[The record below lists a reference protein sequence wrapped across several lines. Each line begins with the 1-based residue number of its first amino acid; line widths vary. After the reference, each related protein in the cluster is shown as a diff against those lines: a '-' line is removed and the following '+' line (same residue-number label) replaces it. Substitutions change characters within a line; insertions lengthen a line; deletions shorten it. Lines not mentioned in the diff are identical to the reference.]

1 MNAKH
6 LTRRQFLSM
15 CGLAVTGTALAACG
29 QTASQP
35 AAAVTAQPTSGPTAQ
50 PATAVTAQPT
60 SGPTA
65 EPTTAAVVPPATA
78 TPPAASKGGV
88 TLRFWD
94 GWGGAAETNAWNAIT
109 ALDEFKEA
117 MGDNQL
123 ERKENSGGDAALTT
137 AVAGGDPPDTA
148 SNFQY
153 LDFMARDMCLPLEPY
168 VSVSSTVKQAD
179 FFEESWKE
187 GFYKGTQ
194 YGVPCYEGFFAFG
207 LFYNGALVEKA
218 GLDPNQPPLTWTDAL
233 EWCKKLTVFDSAGNP
248 TIVGLSP
255 YTTEG
260 EGPWTSDGWMVP
272 TSWGWDWFDESTGK
286 FDLNND
292 KMIDSLNTL
301 KQFVQFIG
309 PDKIGA
315 FYNVSGHDSW
325 GGAMAAGIEVA
336 SIQGYWIAGMMA
348 AMAPEI
354 SKNCKASWLPV
365 PESRRGVKVQGQR
378 GHLFTI
384 FKGSKN
390 PGLAFKLCE
399 VLQSKPALDAYF
411 KAEGFLPSR
420 PAYVSA
426 VDTSAAPGLDF
437 YVRSITETTEW
448 HRPLKCEITSYVH
461 DQYVA
466 LYDQVNRGKM
476 DAKEAAAELQKRC
489 ETEYKNQG
497 FAS

>member
-1 MNAKH
+1 MSEKQ
-6 LTRRQFLSM
+6 LSRRKFLSL
-15 CGLAVTGTALAACG
+15 CGLAATGAALAACAPSP
-29 QTASQP
+29 QPTAAATEAAP
-35 AAAVTAQPTSGPTAQ
+35 AATTEATAVVAATPTVAAAVAP
-50 PATAVTAQPT
+50 
-60 SGPTA
+60 
-65 EPTTAAVVPPATA
+65 
-78 TPPAASKGGV
+78 KGGA
-88 TLRFWD
+88 TLRYWD
-94 GWGGAAETNAWNAIT
+94 GWSGAAETNAWDAIT
-109 ALDEFKEA
+109 ATDEFKEA
-117 MGDNQL
+117 LGDNQF
-123 ERKENSGGDAALTT
+123 ERKENSGGDEALTT

-153 LDFMARDMCLPLEPY
+153 LDFMARSMCLPLQDY
-168 VSVSSTVKQAD
+168 VNASSVVKQAD

-194 YGVPCYEGFFAFG
+194 FGIPCYEGFFAFG

-218 GLDPNQPPLTWTDAL
+218 GLDPDKPPVTWSEAL
-233 EWCKKLTVFDSAGNP
+233 DWCKKLTVFDSAGNP
-248 TIVGLSP
+248 TTIGLSP

-260 EGPWTSDGWMVP
+260 AGPWTSDGWMVP
-272 TSWGWDWFDESTGK
+272 TSWGWDWFDETTGK

-309 PDKIGA
+309 PDKVAA

-348 AMAPEI
+348 ATAPDI

-365 PESRRGVKVQGQR
+365 PDSRKGVRVQGQR

-384 FKGSKN
+384 FKGAQN
-390 PGLAFKLCE
+390 PDLAFKLCE

-420 PAYVSA
+420 PAYVTS

-437 YVRSITETTEW
+437 YVQSIKDTTEW
-448 HRPLKCEITSYVH
+448 HRPLACEITTYVY
-461 DQYVA
+461 DQYTA
-466 LYDQVNRGKM
+466 LYDQVNRGTM